1 VGDVMDMNAMVV
13 LSPDS
18 NMKDA
23 VVLLAKQRGLAIVAE
38 HDKVLGVV
46 TGGDLARFLE
56 RDSADLQTPVHR
68 VMASTPRTAREG
80 ELGSAVVHRMEQ
92 AGIMAMPVLDENA
105 KLVGVVH
112 LHDLLRAGVA

>member
-1 VGDVMDMNAMVV
+1 MNVLVV

-18 NMKDA
+18 TMKDA
-23 VVLLAKQRGLAIVAE
+23 VVLLAKQRGLAIVAD

-56 RDSADLQTPVHR
+56 RDAADLQTPVHR
-68 VMASTPRTAREG
+68 VMASSPRTARET
-80 ELGSAVVHRMEQ
+80 ELGSAVVHRMEHS
-92 AGIMAMPVLDENA
+92 GIMAMPVLDENA